1 MSLQGYECN
10 QCKSNFE
17 EAEQNCSET
26 SREIKCPSCGSTDIT
41 PSEAAA
47 ELLELINEMGRTGG

>member
-10 QCKSNFE
+10 QCKNNFE
-17 EAEQNCSET
+17 EAEQNCAET
-26 SREIKCPSCGSTDIT
+26 SREIKCPSCGSTDIK

-47 ELLELINEMGRTGG
+47 EFLELINDMGSTGG